1 MAPQDVLVT
10 GGCGFIGSH
19 VVDQY
24 IAGGYQVAVVD
35 NLTSGRRGNLNPAAR
50 LYEIDIRS
58 PDLEEVFRAEK
69 PQIVSHHAG
78 QVDVRRSLKE
88 PILDAEINI
97 LGSLRVIELSKKYNV
112 ARLIYASTGGAVYGE
127 PEYLPCDEDHP
138 IQPICQYGAS
148 KHAVEHY
155 LHMYELLYGLDY
167 TVLRYPNVYG
177 PRQDPNG
184 EAGVIAIFTGQMLQG
199 QPVVINGDGEQG
211 RDFLY
216 VGDCARA
223 NLLAVEAGENGIFNL
238 ASGSPTTI
246 NQLAGYLKRIT
257 GYDLDPVH
265 GPPILGE
272 TRMIYLDADKAGRL
286 LGWEQ
291 QVPLEQGLAQTVAYF
306 EAYELAGDHADRPER
321 PM

>member
-1 MAPQDVLVT
+1 MSDRKVLVT

-19 VVDQY
+19 VVDQF
-24 IAGGYQVAVVD
+24 IAGGYQVVVVD
-35 NLTSGRRGNLNPAAR
+35 NLSSGRRGNLNKAAR
-50 LYEIDIRS
+50 LYELDIRS
-58 PDLEEVFRAEK
+58 PDLEEVFQAEN

-78 QVDVRRSLKE
+78 QVDVRRSLVD
-88 PILDAEINI
+88 PILDAEVNI
-97 LGSLRVIELSKKYNV
+97 LGSLRVIEMAKKYRV
-112 ARLIYASTGGAVYGE
+112 KRLIYSSTGGAVYGE

-184 EAGVIAIFTGQMLQG
+184 EAGVIAIFTGKMLQG
-199 QPVVINGDGEQG
+199 QQVKINGDGEQG
-211 RDFLY
+211 RDFVF

-223 NLLAVEAGENGIFNL
+223 NLLAVVAGQNGIFNL
-238 ASGSPTTI
+238 ASGTATTI
-246 NQLAGYLKRIT
+246 NQVAAHLKRIT
-257 GYDLDPVH
+257 GYAGKPVH
-265 GPPILGE
+265 GPPIEGE
-272 TRMIYLDADKAGRL
+272 TRMIYLDAQKAGRL

-291 QVPLEQGLAQTVAYF
+291 QVPMEQGLAQTVDYF
-306 EAYELAGDHADRPER
+306 RTFEMANSSADRSTR
-321 PM
+321 LK